1 MSDYSTILVEKREGV
16 TTLRFNRPEKRNAM
30 SPTLHREM
38 YDALSELQFDADTQV
53 LVMTGNPDCFS
64 AGQDMKEFFL
74 ELEEDPRAREEARRL
89 ALAWRDEKL
98 RFFPHPTIAAIS
110 GWCLGGGVDVACAA
124 DIAIAAEDAT
134 FGLPEINHGGF
145 PGGLTTKTFQEL
157 VLPRQALFYLMTGRT
172 FSGRV
177 AADIGLVT
185 MAVPRGELDAAVL
198 EIANEL
204 KQKDAHALRACKE
217 AFKAV
222 MPHVGYDDAHFWVE
236 AKSGELRS
244 LQGPERRRVGIDRF
258 LDKSYKPAEGP
269 VPLPPRSERLGEGPP
284 P

>member
-1 MSDYSTILVEKREGV
+1 VSDYATILVEKREGV
-16 TTLRFNRPEKRNAM
+16 TTVRFNRPEKRNAM

-38 YDALSELQFDADTQV
+38 YDALSDLQFDAGTQV
-53 LVMTGNPDCFS
+53 LVITGNPDCFS
-64 AGQDMKEFFL
+64 AGQDMKEFFRDL
-74 ELEEDPRAREEARRL
+74 TDPRAREETRRL

-98 RFFPHPTIAAIS
+98 RYFPRPTIAAIS

-124 DIAIAAEDAT
+124 DIAIAAQDAR

-172 FSGRV
+172 FSGQT

-185 MAVPRGELDAAVL
+185 MAVPRAELDATVL
-198 EIANEL
+198 DIANEL
-204 KQKDAHALRACKE
+204 KQKDPNALRACKE

-222 MPHVGYDDAHFWVE
+222 MPHVGYNDAHFWVE
-236 AKSGELRS
+236 AKAGELRS
-244 LQGPERRRVGIDRF
+244 LQGPDRRRQSIDQF
-258 LDKSYKPAEGP
+258 LDKRYKPASEPFSSSPSAEGEA
-269 VPLPPRSERLGEGPP
+269 R
-284 P
+284 